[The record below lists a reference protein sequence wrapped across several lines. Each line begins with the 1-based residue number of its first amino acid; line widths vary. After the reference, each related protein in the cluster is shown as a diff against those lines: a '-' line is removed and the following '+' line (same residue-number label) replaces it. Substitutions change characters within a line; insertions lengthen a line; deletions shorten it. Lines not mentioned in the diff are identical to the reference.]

1 MTQTA
6 TMNEVD
12 AHTTL
17 RSPRMQVNHGR
28 LSFGLTETV
37 IRGMV

>member
-17 RSPRMQVNHGR
+17 RSPRMQVNHR